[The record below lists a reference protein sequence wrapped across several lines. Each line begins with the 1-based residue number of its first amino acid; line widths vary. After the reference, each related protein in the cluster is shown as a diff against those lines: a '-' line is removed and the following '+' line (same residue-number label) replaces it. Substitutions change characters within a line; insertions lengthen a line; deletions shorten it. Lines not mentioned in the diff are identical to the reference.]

1 MSETETGTNEVENF
15 LQKALMGI
23 GTAGVGSVAAHAMDG
38 TIESLQG
45 IDVTGLNGAHVT
57 DGSQILHGPNEG
69 GDFLERPGAGYLA
82 HSSASGN
89 LSVEQGKEISNLAR
103 NFQEKGTFTYNGQDY
118 SVLDYMPGGDL
129 VQMAA
134 GSVDPSQTLM
144 MLIQHGAKHAA
155 VDQARGL
162 VGQDS
167 MSQGIPDNTSTE
179 DNSGFGPFGAGESP
193 TGRRQASDIPDADEN
208 ARDMDLLAFEH
219 RKDLN
224 TAVETSDETRVK
236 TEVHAHGRTLSIE
249 TEFEARIPNND
260 IEKAEASDHVEKATH
275 SGLDESEH
283 KRHGMRFRSMIH
295 AHLDK
300 MAKDEGISF

>member
-1 MSETETGTNEVENF
+1 MSEIRPSGNEVENF

-57 DGSQILHGPNEG
+57 DGSQIIHGPADS

-82 HSSASGN
+82 HSTSSGN
-89 LSVEQGKEISNLAR
+89 ISLEQGHDISYIAR
-103 NFQEKGTFTYNGQDY
+103 DIQQKGTFTYNGQDY
-118 SVLDYMPGGDL
+118 SALDYIPGGDL
-129 VQMAA
+129 VQMSA
-134 GSVDPSQTLM
+134 GTVDPSQTLM
-144 MLIQHGAKHAA
+144 MLVQHGAKHAA
-155 VDQARGL
+155 AEQLQGALGQETSGNSNNSPLLPLEENKRNSSFSEGMSGL
-162 VGQDS
+162 KN
-167 MSQGIPDNTSTE
+167 PD
-179 DNSGFGPFGAGESP
+179 A
-193 TGRRQASDIPDADEN
+193 PDADEN

-236 TEVHAHGRTLSIE
+236 TEIHAHGRTLSIE
-249 TEFEARIPNND
+249 TEFEARLPNND
-260 IEKAEASDHVEKATH
+260 IEKSEASDHVEKATH

-283 KRHGMRFRSMIH
+283 KKYGMRFRSMIQ
-295 AHLDK
+295 AHLD
-300 MAKDEGISF
+300 MISKDEGMSI